1 MMVGGELTDEG
12 KKLTPQELM
21 SKLNAGI
28 RMLNLS
34 FDVSPIS
41 PIVKM
46 GSNESMLD
54 EFFDKASENFNAL
67 TLLYRTHIEA
77 KKHAGQTNKEEKKFD
92 PTLID
97 KSKQQLFI
105 DTVDLEKIFNDNNTP
120 HDVRTEIKKH
130 INEIKTNNRT
140 NVNEKIIAYLSKEA
154 DKHQPDEVSKYGI
167 SPRGKI
173 SEPDEEPSWNEEPDL
188 NVIQKVKPEEDYT
201 LLGNK
206 KIRNLPKNMGK
217 EAVNAA
223 IGDEKPS
230 LRTTVENKE
239 KRKKQKIMFNTFMS
253 LIDSIKG
260 IKKSDK
266 TPEERKEI
274 IKQAVA
280 VKKEEPK
287 EERPLLNT
295 ISRND
300 ISRKL
305 MNGFG
310 FNVGNIFSSIKM
322 ENGEIVALDKTGKK
336 FTGTITIDNKGVV
349 KVSR

>member
-1 MMVGGELTDEG
+1 
-12 KKLTPQELM
+12 
-21 SKLNAGI
+21 
-28 RMLNLS
+28 
-34 FDVSPIS
+34 
-41 PIVKM
+41 
-46 GSNESMLD
+46 
-54 EFFDKASENFNAL
+54 
-67 TLLYRTHIEA
+67 
-77 KKHAGQTNKEEKKFD
+77 
-92 PTLID
+92 
-97 KSKQQLFI
+97 
-105 DTVDLEKIFNDNNTP
+105 
-120 HDVRTEIKKH
+120 
-130 INEIKTNNRT
+130 
-140 NVNEKIIAYLSKEA
+140 
-154 DKHQPDEVSKYGI
+154 
-167 SPRGKI
+167 
-173 SEPDEEPSWNEEPDL
+173 
-188 NVIQKVKPEEDYT
+188 
-201 LLGNK
+201 
-206 KIRNLPKNMGK
+206 MGK

-336 FTGTITIDNKGVV
+336 FTGKITIDNKGVV